1 VECDF
6 ELNIVTGIGVIMDN
20 LGSCLLPFQG
30 TWIYSPLF
38 FYVAQSS
45 VFCVVFYGLL
55 FFLFNIFWPFY
66 YLSFDLRIPITLLV
80 SSIFSCQCG
89 RLQRNNFPNYP
100 LSPRFQWQYLIQNRI
115 PQFINAR
122 YRCGIKQQS
131 TNENGKFLR
140 I

>member
-1 VECDF
+1 MSKRHYWSNNCYPSKAPEYIHHF
-6 ELNIVTGIGVIMDN
+6 
-20 LGSCLLPFQG
+20 
-30 TWIYSPLF
+30 F

-55 FFLFNIFWPFY
+55 FFLFNFIWPFY

-100 LSPRFQWQYLIQNRI
+100 LSPRFQWQYLIQNRF
-115 PQFINAR
+115 PQFINAH
-122 YRCGIKQQS
+122 YRCNLALNNNQPMKTVIFWEFNKLQ
-131 TNENGKFLR
+131 